1 MGNRLREVQPAG
13 AAEASMA
20 GGCVLGLSGMK
31 GSVSGTD
38 QQAEALFD
46 GVGWWGL
53 FMPSWGH
60 CVCACMREGAANL
73 GVGVLI

>member
-20 GGCVLGLSGMK
+20 GGCVLGLSGMN
-31 GSVSGTD
+31 GNVSGTD

-46 GVGWWGL
+46 GVGGGVCSCHL
-53 FMPSWGH
+53 GDT
-60 CVCACMREGAANL
+60 VCAR
-73 GVGVLI
+73 V